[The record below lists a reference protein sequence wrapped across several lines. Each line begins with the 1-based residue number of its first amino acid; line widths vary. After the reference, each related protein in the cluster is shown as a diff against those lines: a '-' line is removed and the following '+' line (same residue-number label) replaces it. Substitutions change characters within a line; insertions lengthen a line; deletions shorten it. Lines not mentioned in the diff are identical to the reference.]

1 MLFMISTTTMRVYAA
16 PDCAEILKYRGEV
29 TRPAETRHITQA
41 ANLADPETKAY
52 IDIEDFEGEV
62 YRPETRTFKYQGNV
76 SREESTMMVV
86 NQDHPIYDSGGY
98 YGPLEQYTFK
108 EEDISKVTYVD
119 YNGNIISEQFIGCE
133 DSSTHPAFSGN
144 KVGYTFTGW
153 DNDGSN
159 IIEDTTIKAV
169 YTANEDTPYKVEHY
183 LQDIEGEGY
192 TLYEVTEHTGTS
204 DTEAIAHPM
213 SKQGWKGVAD
223 HPENM
228 LSGNINA
235 DGSSVLKVYYDRETF
250 SVKYVDKD
258 GNLLE
263 NHTVRFGGKSILPT
277 PPSLD
282 GYDFNGW
289 VEKL

>member
-1 MLFMISTTTMRVYAA
+1 MFTAEAVDTRVWRY
-16 PDCAEILKYRGEV
+16 
-29 TRPAETRHITQA
+29 Q
-41 ANLADPETKAY
+41 
-52 IDIEDFEGEV
+52 GEV
-62 YRPETRTFKYQGNV
+62 YRPETRTFEYQGDV
-76 SREESTMMVV
+76 SREESKMMVV
-86 NQDHPIYDSGGY
+86 NQDHPVYDSGGY

-119 YNGNIISEQFIGCE
+119 YNGDIISEQSVDCE
-133 DSSTHPAFSGN
+133 DSSIHPAFSGN

-153 DNDGSN
+153 DNDGNN
-159 IIEDTTIKAV
+159 IIEDTTIKAM
-169 YTANEDTPYKVEHY
+169 YTANENTMYKVEHY
-183 LQDIEGEGY
+183 LQDVEGNGY
-192 TLYEVTEHTGTS
+192 TLYETTEHTGTS
-204 DTEAIAHPM
+204 DTEATAHPM

-235 DGSSVLKVYYDRETF
+235 DGSSILKVHYDRETF

-263 NHTVRFGGKSILPT
+263 NHTVRFGGKSVLPA

-289 VEKL
+289 AEKP